1 MTNRGRVRWHHAPN
15 SRRHKRSQMKVP
27 AIDMQTR
34 KRTVSRY
41 SSLGNTER
49 CSMPLISGL
58 T

>member
-1 MTNRGRVRWHHAPN
+1 
-15 SRRHKRSQMKVP
+15 MKVP